1 MSRAES
7 RRTEEREGRGTW
19 RDACFTDADAQHMR
33 RINWWTEEDMQS
45 TASTDNQKS
54 PMEYIAGLIE
64 VCCRADGFSAKTRSP
79 DLDREET

>member
-1 MSRAES
+1 M
-7 RRTEEREGRGTW
+7 
-19 RDACFTDADAQHMR
+19 C
-33 RINWWTEEDMQS
+33 RINRWTEEDMQS

>member
-1 MSRAES
+1 
-7 RRTEEREGRGTW
+7 
-19 RDACFTDADAQHMR
+19 
-33 RINWWTEEDMQS
+33 MQS